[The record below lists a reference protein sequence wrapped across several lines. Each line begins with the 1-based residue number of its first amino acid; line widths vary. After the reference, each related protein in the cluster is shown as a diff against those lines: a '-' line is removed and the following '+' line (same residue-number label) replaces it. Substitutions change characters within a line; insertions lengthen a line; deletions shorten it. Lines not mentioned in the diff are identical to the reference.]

1 MELRQFVM
9 LLLQVSILSTV
20 FALGLKAAPGDL
32 LYLVRRP
39 GLLARSLLA
48 VFVIM
53 PAVTVTLLRLFDFT
67 RTVEI
72 ALVALALSP
81 VPPLLPKRE
90 SKAGGDSSY
99 ALGLMAILALLSI
112 LIVPLGLEILQR
124 IFVRELTIA
133 PSAVARVVLIAALLP
148 VAVGMALRAMLP
160 TIAGRLET
168 FATIVGR
175 VLLPVSVVLLLA
187 LTHAAIWA
195 LMTPGTTLAIAIFV
209 IAGLGIGHVLG
220 GPNPEHSVVLALST
234 ACRHPAIALSIAA
247 TNFPDERFGA
257 VILLYLLLNVVIGF
271 PYVAWQRRHA
281 AAVAHTA

>member
-220 GPNPEHSVVLALST
+220 GPNPEQSVVLALST

-271 PYVAWQRRHA
+271 PYVAWQRRHV